1 MNIEV
6 FISILYLG
14 VMQMA
19 IVKEYK
25 MGKTTIKFDDDAYK
39 DKTPEELELI
49 HKQIA
54 NVCWRI
60 ALEAR
65 AKGKDI

>member
-1 MNIEV
+1 
-6 FISILYLG
+6 
-14 VMQMA
+14 MA
-19 IVKEYK
+19 IVREYK
-25 MGKTTIKFDDDAYK
+25 IGKTTIKIDDAAYR
-39 DKTPEELELI
+39 DKTPAELELV
-49 HKQIA
+49 HKRIA

>member
-1 MNIEV
+1 M
-6 FISILYLG
+6 
-14 VMQMA
+14 

-25 MGKTTIKFDDDAYK
+25 IGKTTIKIADDAYR

-49 HKQIA
+49 HKRIA

-65 AKGKDI
+65 ANGKDI

>member
-1 MNIEV
+1 MKYICIGGDE
-6 FISILYLG
+6 
-14 VMQMA
+14 MA

-25 MGKTTIKFDDDAYK
+25 IGKTTIKIDDDAYR
-39 DKTPEELELI
+39 DKTPEELDLV
-49 HKQIA
+49 HRKIA

-65 AKGKDI
+65 AKGKEI